1 MDWEEFKARTER
13 MWCNSRILSN
23 VWGYQI
29 VAGTQWNAG
38 MTEAQVERFERQ
50 LGFPFPLDYRDMLRS
65 INGFDR
71 DCIDVRGG
79 PQLPPRYSR
88 QCYKYPDDLPKVAW
102 LLEDT
107 VECRQAIDDVL
118 GGEGFS
124 PDDVLG
130 FIPIYAHRAL
140 VVFGNRKLSPV
151 LSMVGNDV
159 IIYGR
164 DLADYVSHEF
174 IRDQ

>member
-1 MDWEEFKARTER
+1 MDWEKFKTKTER
-13 MWCNSRILSN
+13 WWRNSRVHPN

-38 MTEAQVERFERQ
+38 MTEAEIERFERQ
-50 LGFPFPLDYRDMLRS
+50 LGFPFPFDYRDFLRC

-71 DCIDVRGG
+71 ECIDVRGD
-79 PQLPPRYSR
+79 PQLPPRHSR
-88 QCYKYPDDLPKVAW
+88 QCYKYPDDLPNVAW
-102 LLEDT
+102 LLADT
-107 VECRQAIDDVL
+107 VEYRQTIDDVL
-118 GGEGFS
+118 EGDGFS

-140 VVFGNRKLSPV
+140 VVFGDRKLSPV

-164 DLADYVSHEF
+164 DLADYISHEF